1 MNGDDPV
8 VVALDAGNSK
18 TDTVVVDAEGTV
30 LASARTGGFRPSAVG
45 LATAFTE
52 LTDGI
57 ELALRRAGDPPVE
70 LLAAYLAN
78 ADLPAEEERYAADLT
93 ARGYARRVVVGN
105 DTFALLRSGV
115 VAGASAPQG
124 VAVVCGAGI
133 NCVGLAPDGSTARFL
148 ALGPTTGDWGGGGTL
163 VNEVMYAA
171 TRAEDGRGPETDLR
185 PAVADLFGLPTALD
199 VALAVHLG
207 RIPAPDLHALV
218 PVLFDV
224 AAAGDVVARAIARRQ
239 AEEVVA
245 MARVALQR
253 LGLDA
258 APVDVVLGG
267 GVLAGGHR
275 VLLDAVREGVL
286 AVAPGARFVVPDAPP
301 VLGAALLALDGLGLG
316 SEARARAERRLR
328 SGAVAAAQPV

>member
-1 MNGDDPV
+1 MNSAPV

-18 TDTVVVDAEGTV
+18 TDTAVVDATGVV
-30 LASARTGGFRPSAVG
+30 LATARTGGFRPGAVG
-45 LATAFTE
+45 LDAAFAE

-57 ELALRRAGDPPVE
+57 ELALRRAGNPSVE

-78 ADLPAEEERYAADLT
+78 ADLPAEEERYAADLR

-115 VAGASAPQG
+115 VAGSAAPQG

-133 NCVGLAPDGSTARFL
+133 NCVGLAADGSTARFL

-171 TRAEDGRGPETDLR
+171 TRAEDGRGPETALR
-185 PAVADLFGLPTALD
+185 AAVAELFGRSSALD

-207 RIPAPDLHALV
+207 TVPSVALHDLV

-224 AAAGDVVARAIARRQ
+224 AATGDAVARAVVLRQ
-239 AEEVVA
+239 ADEVVA

-253 LGLDA
+253 LGLMEEV
-258 APVDVVLGG
+258 VDVVLGG

-286 AVAPGARFVVPDAPP
+286 SVAPAARIVVPDAPP
-301 VLGAALLALDGLGLG
+301 VLGASLLALDALGLAP
-316 SEARARAERRLR
+316 EHRAVAERTLR
-328 SGAVAAAQPV
+328 SASFSAAVQPV